1 MEQALLRIL
10 RTLGSTAHLTQA
22 HARLLAAG
30 LAASP
35 RLLPALVA
43 AAFSAHSPCYA
54 AAALRAAGPTA
65 STVSHNTLVE
75 RLAGARPRGRRPAP
89 APAPADAL
97 AAYAAMRAQ
106 GVPPNGFTFT
116 FLLRACA
123 LLGLPRPCG
132 CVHGQIVR
140 CGFGSDVFVQNALV
154 DVYHRCGGG
163 GGVGAARQVFDEM
176 VDRDVV
182 SWNSIVGVYMSS
194 GDATGAM
201 GFFEA
206 MPERNVVSWNT
217 VVAGFARMGD
227 MVTARAVF
235 DRMPSRNAVS
245 WNLMISGYATS
256 GDVEA
261 ARSVFDRM
269 DQKDVVSWTAMVSA
283 YAKIGDLD
291 TTNELFDHMPVKN
304 LVSWNAMITG
314 YNHNSR
320 YDEALRT
327 FQLMMLE
334 GRFRPDEATL
344 VSVVSACAQLGS
356 VEYCNWISSFIGKS
370 NIHLTVALGNALIDM
385 FAKCGDVGRAQSIF
399 YKMETRCIITW
410 TTMISGFAFNRD
422 ALLVYNN
429 MCREGVQLDD
439 TVFIA
444 ALAACAHG
452 GLLQEGWSIFN
463 EMVERY
469 NIQPRME
476 HYGCMVDLL
485 GRAELIE
492 YVSKKITELEPFN
505 SSYQVLVSNCSALEG
520 RWDGVI
526 DARTSMRNWGIEKV
540 PGSSS
545 IQVGSEVHEF
555 LAKDTRHKRR
565 KEIFETVDGLMALMR
580 HTEQAHW
587 DLFVASTGAIQCL
600 IGQQLLTWVKGIF
613 LLFYNCIRK
622 IIEVLITRAAV
633 RGLKLI
639 SPSNSCQCWEQ
650 GQPLDKLVVTTHKS
664 HHHPGVYRNQRS
676 PHKALI
682 RSILAYWDTR
692 NTWNH
697 FHLVHSETC
706 PALSPLLPKA
716 GAGGMK
722 LGGCCLEGPRIRW
735 WLNYPGVHSEI

>member
-43 AAFSAHSPCYA
+43 AAFSAHSPRYA
-54 AAALRAAGPTA
+54 AAALRAAGPAA

-106 GVPPNGFTFT
+106 GVPPNG
-116 FLLRACA
+116 
-123 LLGLPRPCG
+123 
-132 CVHGQIVR
+132 
-140 CGFGSDVFVQNALV
+140 
-154 DVYHRCGGG
+154 
-163 GGVGAARQVFDEM
+163 
-176 VDRDVV
+176 
-182 SWNSIVGVYMSS
+182 
-194 GDATGAM
+194 
-201 GFFEA
+201 
-206 MPERNVVSWNT
+206 
-217 VVAGFARMGD
+217 
-227 MVTARAVF
+227 
-235 DRMPSRNAVS
+235 
-245 WNLMISGYATS
+245 

-291 TTNELFDHMPVKN
+291 TVNELFDHMPVKN

-385 FAKCGDVGRAQSIF
+385 FAKCGDVGRAESIF

-410 TTMISGFAFNRD
+410 TTMISGFAFNGLCRD

-485 GRAELIE
+485 GRAGNLQEAILFIESMPLEPSVVIWVTLLCSCVAHGNAELIE

-565 KEIFETVDGLMALMR
+565 KEIYETVDGLMALMR

-587 DLFVASTGAIQCL
+587 
-600 IGQQLLTWVKGIF
+600 
-613 LLFYNCIRK
+613 
-622 IIEVLITRAAV
+622 V
-633 RGLKLI
+633 R
-639 SPSNSCQCWEQ
+639 
-650 GQPLDKLVVTTHKS
+650 
-664 HHHPGVYRNQRS
+664 
-676 PHKALI
+676 
-682 RSILAYWDTR
+682 
-692 NTWNH
+692 
-697 FHLVHSETC
+697 
-706 PALSPLLPKA
+706 
-716 GAGGMK
+716 
-722 LGGCCLEGPRIRW
+722 
-735 WLNYPGVHSEI
+735 

>member
-1 MEQALLRIL
+1 MEQELLRIL
-10 RTLGSTAHLTQA
+10 RTLDSPAHLTQA

-30 LAASP
+30 LAATP
-35 RLLPALVA
+35 RLLPAL
-43 AAFSAHSPCYA
+43 
-54 AAALRAAGPTA
+54 
-65 STVSHNTLVE
+65 
-75 RLAGARPRGRRPAP
+75 
-89 APAPADAL
+89 
-97 AAYAAMRAQ
+97 

-140 CGFGSDVFVQNALV
+140 CGFGSDVFVQNALM
-154 DVYHRCGGG
+154 DVYYRCGGG
-163 GGVGAARQVFDEM
+163 GAGGVGAARQVFDEM
-176 VDRDVV
+176 VDKDVV

-201 GFFEA
+201 GLFEA

-217 VVAGFARMGD
+217 VVAGFARTGD
-227 MVTARAVF
+227 MVTARTVF

-291 TTNELFDHMPVKN
+291 TAKELFDHMPVKN

-370 NIHLTVALGNALIDM
+370 NTHLTVALGNALIDM

-410 TTMISGFAFNRD
+410 TTMISGFAFNGLCRE

-429 MCREGVQLDD
+429 MCREGVELDG

-444 ALAACAHG
+444 ALAACTHG

-463 EMVERY
+463 EMVEQY

-476 HYGCMVDLL
+476 HYG
-485 GRAELIE
+485 
-492 YVSKKITELEPFN
+492 
-505 SSYQVLVSNCSALEG
+505 ALEG

-526 DARTSMRNWGIEKV
+526 GARTSMRNWGIEKV
-540 PGSSS
+540 PGSSL

-555 LAKDTRHKRR
+555 LAKDTRHERR
-565 KEIFETVDGLMALMR
+565 KEIYETVDGLMALMR
-580 HTEQAHW
+580 HTEQTPW
-587 DLFVASTGAIQCL
+587 GLFVASIVVIQCL
-600 IGQQLLTWVKGIF
+600 IGQQLCKSNMGKGIF
-613 LLFYNCIRK
+613 PVVLQLYHAEVAVLMSRCCFIVTTQTRMNFTFVRAGGKDSHWTKWWSQLTVAIIILGALFYLLCSP
-622 IIEVLITRAAV
+622 
-633 RGLKLI
+633 KL
-639 SPSNSCQCWEQ
+639 EQ
-650 GQPLDKLVVTTHKS
+650 G
-664 HHHPGVYRNQRS
+664 
-676 PHKALI
+676 
-682 RSILAYWDTR
+682 
-692 NTWNH
+692 
-697 FHLVHSETC
+697 SE
-706 PALSPLLPKA
+706 AGLLLL
-716 GAGGMK
+716 
-722 LGGCCLEGPRIRW
+722 LGGAEDSLASAQSSW
-735 WLNYPGVHSEI
+735 SSF